1 MTASEGRSRLGM
13 ISAFWNVRDW
23 RMGYKLL
30 VAFLFVAIISVALTG
45 FLGIRSSRDALLAQG
60 VNYLMTRSNSTGSVI
75 DQYLVMHRED
85 LVAEG
90 RITSFVAF
98 ATNPNDAAAK
108 ANALKELKSLA
119 SRQNYD
125 YESIAIVNP
134 DGNIILSSNE
144 QELGTNVKSS
154 SYFQGALTGAVYVSD
169 LSMSPAMTQPVIFFG
184 VPIQDAGGKVLGVL
198 RGSLTLNGIRDWV
211 NKDKDAA
218 GPGTFGM
225 LLSESGVRITVGADM
240 QTSQEVAAV
249 MTSPETR
256 TFEFSAENSDV
267 RYYAAISALKVK
279 PWRYVIMTPISTFTS
294 AADNLLGQF
303 LLIALIA
310 GGIAIILAI
319 FLARTLTNPIV
330 HLTQVAD
337 RISLGEL
344 DMEIGLNRKDEI
356 GELAEALSR
365 MQASLQATMERL
377 RARRTGT

>member
-13 ISAFWNVRDW
+13 IPAFWRIRDW
-23 RMGYKLL
+23 RMGFKLL
-30 VAFLFVAIISVALTG
+30 IAFLFVAILSVALTG

-134 DGNIILSSNE
+134 DGNIILSSND

-154 SYFQGALTGAVYVSD
+154 SYFQGALTGSVYVSD
-169 LSMSPAMTQPVIFFG
+169 LSMSPATIQPVIFFG

-211 NKDKDAA
+211 NRDKDAA

-249 MTSPETR
+249 MTSPEAR
-256 TFEFSAENSDV
+256 AFEFSAENSDV

-310 GGIAIILAI
+310 GGIAVILAI
-319 FLARTLTNPIV
+319 VLARTLTNPIV

>member
-13 ISAFWNVRDW
+13 IPAFWRVRDW
-23 RMGYKLL
+23 RMGFKLL
-30 VAFLFVAIISVALTG
+30 IAFLFVAILSVALTG

-60 VNYLMTRSNSTGSVI
+60 VNYLMTRSNSTSSVI

-90 RITSFVAF
+90 RLTSLVAF
-98 ATNPNDAAAK
+98 ATNPNDATAK

-119 SRQNYD
+119 NRQNYD
-125 YESIAIVNP
+125 YESIAIANP
-134 DGNIILSSNE
+134 GGNIILSSND
-144 QELGTNVKSS
+144 QEIGTNVKERSD
-154 SYFQGALTGAVYVSD
+154 FQAALTGSPSISD
-169 LSMSPAMTQPVIFFG
+169 VGISTASFQPAIFFS
-184 VPIQDAGGKVLGVL
+184 VPIQEAGGKILAVL
-198 RGSLTLNGIRDWV
+198 RGNLTLNGIRDWV
-211 NKDKDAA
+211 YKDKDAA
-218 GPGTFGM
+218 GPGTFSM
-225 LLSESGVRITVGADM
+225 LLSDAGVRISVSADM
-240 QTSQEVAAV
+240 QTPEEIAAV
-249 MTSPETR
+249 MIKPETR
-256 TFEFSAENSDV
+256 TFEFSAENSAV
-267 RYYAAISALKVK
+267 RYYAAISTLKIK

-330 HLTQVAD
+330 HLTKVAD

-344 DMEIGLNRKDEI
+344 DMEIGLDRKDEI

>member
-1 MTASEGRSRLGM
+1 MTASEGRPRLGM
-13 ISAFWNVRDW
+13 IPAFWKVRDW
-23 RMGYKLL
+23 RMGAKLL

-45 FLGIRSSRDALLAQG
+45 FLGIHSSRDALLAQG
-60 VNYLMTRSNSTGSVI
+60 VTYLTTRSNSTSSVI

-90 RITSFVAF
+90 RITSLVAF
-98 ATNPNDAAAK
+98 ATNPNDATAK

-134 DGNIILSSNE
+134 DGNIILSSND
-144 QELGTNVKSS
+144 QEIGTNVKERTD
-154 SYFQGALTGAVYVSD
+154 FQTAVTGSANISDVGISTASFQPAV
-169 LSMSPAMTQPVIFFG
+169 FFST
-184 VPIQDAGGKVLGVL
+184 PIQDAGGKILAVL
-198 RGSLTLNGIRDWV
+198 RGNLTLNGIRDWV

-225 LLSESGVRITVGADM
+225 LLSDAGVRITVGADM
-240 QTSQEVAAV
+240 QTPQEVAAV
-249 MTSPETR
+249 MTAPETR

-267 RYYAAISALKVK
+267 RYYAAIAPLKAK

-303 LLIALIA
+303 FLIAVIV
-310 GGIAIILAI
+310 GGIAVIIAI